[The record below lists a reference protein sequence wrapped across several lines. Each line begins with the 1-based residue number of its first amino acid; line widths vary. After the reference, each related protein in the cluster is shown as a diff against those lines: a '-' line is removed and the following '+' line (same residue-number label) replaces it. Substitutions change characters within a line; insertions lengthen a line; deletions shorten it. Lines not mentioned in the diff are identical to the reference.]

1 MASVFKDVPMNVV
14 VDPGRFLSISCDAEE
29 LMVYDRK
36 EGKYHLLRVSAA
48 QVWKTIG
55 DGGSFDIEPAGPGE
69 EDPIALLQ
77 AAGLVTIEASIPR
90 RTSPSRRTWLDR
102 AVAAATLPLIVS
114 ISTHELALGH
124 TDGPS
129 LVEPEDPEAYEF
141 PCDPEGGEER

>member
-1 MASVFKDVPMNVV
+1 MDVV
-14 VDPGRFLSISCDAEE
+14 VDPGRFLSLSCDAEE

-36 EGKYHLLRVSAA
+36 EGMYHLLRASAA
-48 QVWKTIG
+48 RVWKTIG
-55 DGGSFDIEPAGPGE
+55 EGGSFEIEPAGPGE

-77 AAGLVTIEASIPR
+77 DAGLVTLEASIPR
-90 RTSPSRRTWLDR
+90 KPSLSRRTWLDR
-102 AVAAATLPLIVS
+102 AMDAATLPLIVS

-129 LVEPEDPEAYEF
+129 LVEPEDPEAYDF